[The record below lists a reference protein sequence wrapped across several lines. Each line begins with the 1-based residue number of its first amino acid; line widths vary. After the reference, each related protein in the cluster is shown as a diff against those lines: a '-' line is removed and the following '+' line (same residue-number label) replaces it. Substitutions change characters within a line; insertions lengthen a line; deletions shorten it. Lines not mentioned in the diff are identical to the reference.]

1 MSTPAFFGRD
11 VLSISDF
18 TREEMIYVLDATR
31 ALVGARG
38 IDPGGFAPLDAVRS
52 RLVGKTLY
60 YAFFEPSTRTR
71 FSFVQAARLL
81 GLQTLGFS
89 NTAGTSVVK
98 GEPLKDTLRMVQGY
112 GADAVVMRHPLAGSA
127 LWGANNVDIPIL
139 NAGDGAHEHPTQTL
153 LDLYTILSLTRADDR
168 WTDLL
173 DLGGLTVSFVGDLK
187 YGRTVHSLVTA
198 LSRFT
203 GVRLRFVAPPSL
215 QLPLEYLEA
224 LHAAGVPHDQH
235 TRIDE
240 VIADTDILYMT
251 RVQKERIPDPT
262 ELERVRRAYHLSA
275 EHLRPA
281 RKAMRVL
288 HPLPRDKQNLELD
301 FSVDE
306 TPHAAYYQ
314 QAENGLHVRMA
325 LLALVLGGLETPR
338 HLRARPES
346 HATRARFEPVAD
358 ARTRPTKPNPQYL
371 FAIDDGTVIDHISP
385 GRSGVVRAALRLPVG
400 VSVLTAENLES
411 KRLPG
416 GKKDLLKIIGYRPGP
431 ATLHQLAL
439 LSPDATIAL
448 IREGRVYEKGNVVL
462 PDYVRELLLCVNPGC
477 ISRPEHH
484 ERVPSLFETRSHRP
498 MLFRCYYCDAQLR
511 ADELVFL

>member
-1 MSTPAFFGRD
+1 MSTPAFLGRD
-11 VLSISDF
+11 ILSIADLS
-18 TREEMIYVLDATR
+18 REEMIYVLDATR
-31 ALVGARG
+31 ALVGA
-38 IDPGGFAPLDAVRS
+38 PGATPGRFAPLAEVQA
-52 RLVGKTLY
+52 RLSGKTLY

-71 FSFVQAARLL
+71 FSFVQAARRL

-127 LWGANNVDIPIL
+127 LWGADCVDVPIL

-153 LDLYTILSLTRADDR
+153 LDLYTILELTRLGEP
-168 WTDLL
+168 WSDLR
-173 DLGGLTVSFVGDLK
+173 DLGGLSVSFVGDLK

-224 LHAAGVPHDQH
+224 LHASGVPHDQH
-235 TRIDE
+235 TRIE
-240 VIADTDILYMT
+240 EIIADTDILYMT

-275 EHLRPA
+275 EHLRTA
-281 RKAMRVL
+281 RPNLRVL

-301 FSVDE
+301 FSVDD

-314 QAENGLHVRMA
+314 QAENGLRVRMA
-325 LLALVLGGLETPR
+325 LLALVLGGLPTPR
-338 HLRARPES
+338 HARPAPDVT
-346 HATRARFEPVAD
+346 ATRARFEPVSD

-371 FAIDDGTVIDHISP
+371 FAIDDGTVVDHILP
-385 GRSGVVRAALRLPVG
+385 GRASVVRAALDLPEG
-400 VSVLTAENLES
+400 VPVLTAENLES
-411 KRLPG
+411 RRLPG
-416 GKKDLLKIIGYRPGP
+416 GRKDLIKIIGYRPGP

-439 LSPDATIAL
+439 VSPDATIAL

-462 PDYVRELLLCVNPGC
+462 PDYVRSLLLCVNPGC
-477 ISRPEHH
+477 ISRPEYH
-484 ERVPSLFETRSHRP
+484 ERVPSLFETRSRRP
-498 MLFRCYYCDAQLR
+498 LLLRCYYCDAQLR
-511 ADELVFL
+511 ADDLAFA